1 MGSEEL
7 IGEAL
12 LGGHP
17 KYRKAE
23 VAAAADVDLAR
34 AERLWQA
41 MGFAHVDDDAVVFTD
56 ADVQALQML
65 VQLVSAEVITSEVE
79 TAVARTLAQTM
90 SRLAEWQVGIF
101 KAVLGDRFA
110 EDLDITAQFAE
121 AITPVMDHLQ
131 GYVWRRHLAATAA
144 RELSEGDPGVDERVQ
159 VIGFADLVG
168 YTRLIRDFSEV
179 ELAGLINDFEELAT
193 GWSPRTTAGS

>member
-1 MGSEEL
+1 MGSEAL

-17 KYRKAE
+17 KYRKAD
-23 VAAAADVDLAR
+23 VAEAAGVDLAR

-41 MGFAHVDDDAVVFTD
+41 MGFAHVDDEAVVFTD

-121 AITPVMDHLQ
+121 AITPVK
-131 GYVWRRHLAATAA
+131 
-144 RELSEGDPGVDERVQ
+144 
-159 VIGFADLVG
+159 IGRAHV
-168 YTRLIRDFSEV
+168 
-179 ELAGLINDFEELAT
+179 
-193 GWSPRTTAGS
+193 